1 MALNI
6 INILTFLQ
14 VSKVSL
20 APVNARSQTP
30 CDRSHLER
38 QAYLRMLGRTQIIQP
53 VYIENG
59 ATHGMTRVSLRK
71 HQMTT

>member
-20 APVNARSQTP
+20 APVNARSRTP
-30 CDRSHLER
+30 CGLSHLER
-38 QAYLRMLGRTQIIQP
+38 RACLRILGQTQIILP
-53 VYIENG
+53 VYTGTEAIRG
-59 ATHGMTRVSLRK
+59 TTGMTQV
-71 HQMTT
+71 